1 MELFLFIVIGG
12 ITLISSVLVVFQRS
26 PLYSALFL
34 ILTFLSMAGLYL
46 VLGAEFVALIQVIVY
61 AGAVMV
67 LFLFVIML
75 LNLDREKIDWLT
87 GHSKQKLFGFA
98 MVAVLVPLIGL
109 GISTT
114 LFYSNSQLGAKGTYS
129 PQMGEKVSNTASVAS
144 LLFTEYILPFEITSV
159 LLLIAMVGVVYLA
172 RRTKN
177 PKPSE
182 EKS

>member
-12 ITLISSVLVVFQRS
+12 ITLISSFFVVFQRS

-75 LNLDREKIDWLT
+75 LNLDKERQEWMTKQI
-87 GHSKQKLFGFA
+87 KQKFFGFIV
-98 MVAVLVPLIGL
+98 VAALVPIIGF
-109 GISTT
+109 GISTS
-114 LFYSNSQLGAKGTYS
+114 LFYSKSQLGAQGTYS
-129 PQMGEKVSNTASVAS
+129 PQVAQQTSNTASIAS
-144 LLFTEYILPFEITSV
+144 LLFTDYILPFEITSV
-159 LLLIAMVGVVYLA
+159 LLLVAMVGVVYLA
-172 RRTKN
+172 RRLKKPN
-177 PKPSE
+177 PSE
-182 EKS
+182 ETS